1 VTRKDIKRDERAGG
15 PVAIIERGEN
25 IYLVRVYV
33 GRDPITKR
41 RIEINKT
48 VRGSRDD
55 AEKEERL
62 LKAKA
67 EEGQVIKSPR
77 MTVKQLLEFYLESTR
92 RRRGRARQETLTY
105 YFKKY
110 VVPHIGSLQ
119 ISKITPHDLQRL
131 FDYLLD
137 PKKEE
142 KIADGNK

>member
-1 VTRKDIKRDERAGG
+1 MSIIKR
-15 PVAIIERGEN
+15 GED

-33 GRDPITKR
+33 ARDPINKR

-48 VRGSRDD
+48 VHGSRDD
-55 AEKEERL
+55 AERQEQI
-62 LKAKA
+62 LKDKA
-67 EEGQVIKSPR
+67 EAGQVTKSPR
-77 MTVKQLLEFYLESTR
+77 MTVKQLLEFFLESTH

-119 ISKITPHDLQRL
+119 ISKVTPDDIQSL

-142 KIADGNK
+142 KTDERNR

>member
-1 VTRKDIKRDERAGG
+1 MAIK
-15 PVAIIERGEN
+15 ERGEN

-48 VRGSRDD
+48 VHGSRDD

-67 EEGQVIKSPR
+67 EEGQVTKSPR
-77 MTVKQLLEFYLESTR
+77 MTVEQLLEFYLESTR
-92 RRRGRARQETLTY
+92 RRRGRASQVNLTY
-105 YFKKY
+105 NFKKY
-110 VVPHIGSLQ
+110 VTPHVGSLQ
-119 ISKITPHDLQRL
+119 ISKITPHDLQSL

-137 PKKEE
+137 PKKEKTDE
-142 KIADGNK
+142 GNK

>member
-1 VTRKDIKRDERAGG
+1 M
-15 PVAIIERGEN
+15 AIIERGKD

-33 GRDPITKR
+33 SRDPITKR

-48 VRGSRDD
+48 VHGSRDD
-55 AEKEERL
+55 AERQEQI
-62 LKAKA
+62 LKDKA
-67 EEGQVIKSPR
+67 EAGQVTKSPR
-77 MTVKQLLEFYLESTR
+77 MTVEQLLEFFLESTR
-92 RRRGRARQETLTY
+92 RRRGLARQVNLTY

-119 ISKITPHDLQRL
+119 ISKLTPHDVQSL

-142 KIADGNK
+142 TTDDGNK

>member
-1 VTRKDIKRDERAGG
+1 M
-15 PVAIIERGEN
+15 AIIPRGGDT
-25 IYLVRVYV
+25 YLVRVYV
-33 GRDPITKR
+33 GRDPISKR

-48 VRGSRDD
+48 VHGSRDE
-55 AEKEERL
+55 AEKQERI
-62 LKAKA
+62 LKDKA
-67 EEGQVIKSPR
+67 EAGQVTKSPR

-92 RRRGRARQETLTY
+92 RRRGEARQANLTY

-119 ISKITPHDLQRL
+119 ISKVTPHDIQSL

-142 KIADGNK
+142 KTNDGDR